1 MHTVVCAKRV
11 RVERNAPTPVRIRIC
26 RVEAHARTHRESARA
41 RIARGSNQRAR
52 GVGGRA
58 RRSRA
63 RHDNRRI
70 GGELER
76 A

>member
-1 MHTVVCAKRV
+1 MHTVVGAH
-11 RVERNAPTPVRIRIC
+11 APESSATHRRRARIRIC
-26 RVEAHARTHRESARA
+26 RVDAHARTHRGFARA
-41 RIARGSNQRAR
+41 RIARGSNPRAR
-52 GVGGRA
+52 GVWERE